1 MWDSLRDQLLA
12 RLENDARVTAA
23 VPGLEARVAEGD
35 VIASV
40 AGEQLLDLFLGSHDQ
55 EE

>member
-23 VPGLEARVAEGD
+23 VPDLEARVADGD
-35 VIASV
+35 IVASV
-40 AGEQLLDLFLGSHDQ
+40 AGEQLLDLFLRSHDQ